1 MYKVLETIGDIYLIR
16 EYEIN
21 SISELESNERN
32 EEIADNGYFE
42 KRNFFE
48 KLVNGSKL
56 EERIPKLM
64 EELKS
69 YEFYKLFYQRQH
81 DADETEWCEMEYT
94 ELLVFK
100 KKEVVADEN

>member
-1 MYKVLETIGDIYLIR
+1 
-16 EYEIN
+16 
-21 SISELESNERN
+21 
-32 EEIADNGYFE
+32 
-42 KRNFFE
+42 
-48 KLVNGSKL
+48 
-56 EERIPKLM
+56 M